1 MSKNFLVAL
10 AALPLTAITGMPLHA
25 ATPPPVRPQPVR
37 PPATTV
43 IPRPKPSQPIAAQQA
58 GNLSFYTKPQT
69 GVAVFQT
76 RVTTTA
82 APLIKTTTDI
92 TPASAPVVKPTI
104 AAKPTVVAPV
114 TRPVLT
120 RPTTDLR

>member
-1 MSKNFLVAL
+1 MNKSLAAAL
-10 AALPLTAITGMPLHA
+10 AALPLAALSSLPVQA
-25 ATPPPVRPQPVR
+25 ATPPPSRPQPPVR
-37 PPATTV
+37 PPLSV

-76 RVTTTA
+76 RLNTTA
-82 APLIKTTTDI
+82 APLLSTTTDLAPKPAPVI
-92 TPASAPVVKPTI
+92 RPASIPRI
-104 AAKPTVVAPV
+104 
-114 TRPVLT
+114 TRPTLT